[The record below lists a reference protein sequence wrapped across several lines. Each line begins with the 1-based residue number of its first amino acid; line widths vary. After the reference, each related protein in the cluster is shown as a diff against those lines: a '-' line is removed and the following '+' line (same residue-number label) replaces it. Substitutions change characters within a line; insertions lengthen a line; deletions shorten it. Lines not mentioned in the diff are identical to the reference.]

1 MFFKRWLN
9 FKSKNAF
16 IGKPNVQSGQEEK
29 NNATEN
35 KIEENKPG
43 EISQDPLTALVAT
56 SDLAMLENLALTGR
70 SAQVRQQAIT
80 RIDDLAILRRIEEA
94 SKHKDKTVHR
104 IAKNKLQQHRE
115 QEKQQQ
121 QLRETAEQICAG
133 LENHSHISVDV
144 LFEPK
149 WKLLQQQWQQLP
161 AQWQA
166 EHQSRFSAAN
176 AQCEQHYQAYIEEQQ
191 QMQIP
196 QQSVEEQEAHHE
208 QQQACIALEQVR
220 DLIRRPE
227 GLAQA
232 DVPGLNALLTTQHN
246 RWQVAQET
254 YVATPE
260 LIARFQRVYQQ
271 VAQGLE
277 ALDRARAQAATK
289 KIRAEQEKQA
299 QEKIKLIQQKIS
311 HVRELLEA
319 GSVSEAQHGMK
330 DIYYQVDLLPKDKQV
345 QVLASARDITAQ
357 LNELKRWQN
366 FALAPKKEA
375 LCQSMQALIT
385 DANEPEELAEK
396 IKLLQDESESLGH
409 ADSKIEQELWLRF
422 KAAGDQAFEPCRLY
436 YAEQAQQRRDN
447 AEKRKVLCEQLEN
460 YEQANE
466 WRNADW
472 PSVLAI
478 IKCAKT
484 EWRNYSPIDRK
495 DVQALQERFDAIM
508 AKIQLH
514 LDGEYEKNQ
523 RQKIRL
529 IEQTK
534 ALLKMDSVAEAINE
548 VKKLQQAWQQVGL
561 TAQKIERQLWNEF
574 RQQCDA
580 LFNRRQASFAE
591 QEIERLNNQKTAEA
605 LIAELQQLTE
615 ASLISVKSQRE
626 LSGLIHQ
633 AESLT
638 KKFEALSSLPKAVAS
653 QLSKQFSTV
662 RRSFQQQQAQIK
674 KQLADQQLNNLWRK
688 AELCGQL
695 ETLVLAGENNVV
707 QIENIKQQWQALT
720 NIAESAETLLNA
732 RFNHAL
738 TALLENQQQAL
749 QQGLEKSRA
758 LCHELVVRMEILANL
773 ESPAEDK
780 EKRMA
785 LQVNRLAK
793 TMGQGKARTVEDEAH
808 QLYVTWC
815 ANGPVGN
822 YAEIAHW
829 VERFRAAAAHFA
841 A

>member
-1 MFFKRWLN
+1 MFFKRWLT
-9 FKSKNAF
+9 FKSA
-16 IGKPNVQSGQEEK
+16 KPAAEPLIEQIAVQQNNLEEK
-29 NNATEN
+29 NNVVEN
-35 KIEENKPG
+35 QPEES
-43 EISQDPLTALVAT
+43 SQDQLTLLVET
-56 SDLAMLENLALTGR
+56 HDLAILENLAVTGR
-70 SAQVRQQAIT
+70 SAQVRQQAVT
-80 RIDDLAILRRIEEA
+80 RIEDLTSLRRIEEA
-94 SKHKDKTVHR
+94 TKHKDKTVHR

-121 QLRETAEQICAG
+121 QLREACERICTAIET
-133 LENHSHISVDV
+133 HSRITVDS
-144 LFEPK
+144 LYEPK

-161 AQWQA
+161 AEFQ
-166 EHQSRFSAAN
+166 
-176 AQCEQHYQAYIEEQQ
+176 IEQQ
-191 QMQIP
+191 QRFVLADKQCEKNWQTYFTEQEKIQA
-196 QQSVEEQEAHHE
+196 QQNNEQEARHE
-208 QQQACIALEQVR
+208 QQEACVTLEQV
-220 DLIRRPE
+220 LTLMRRPE

-232 DVPGLNALLTTQHN
+232 DVPGIHAILTTQDN
-246 RWQVAQET
+246 RWQAAQENYPADRELAERFKKANEQVT
-254 YVATPE
+254 RGLKSLEDAPE
-260 LIARFQRVYQQ
+260 HAISIQ
-271 VAQGLE
+271 E
-277 ALDRARAQAATK
+277 AAEYK
-289 KIRAEQEKQA
+289 KQEQEFIQ
-299 QEKIKLIQQKIS
+299 QIQQKITTA
-311 HVRELLEA
+311 RELLEA
-319 GSVSEAQHGMK
+319 GSISETNHLMK
-330 DIYYQVDLLPKDKQV
+330 EIHHKIEKLPRDKQTG
-345 QVLASARDITAQ
+345 LLTSTRDITLQ

-375 LCQSMQALIT
+375 LCQAMEGLII

-396 IKLLQDESESLGH
+396 IKALQDEWKSLGH

-422 KAAGDQAFEPCRLY
+422 KAAGDKAFEPCRLY

-447 AEKRKVLCEQLEN
+447 AEKRKALCEQLEN

-466 WRNADW
+466 WKNADW
-472 PSVLAI
+472 PSVLATV
-478 IKCAKT
+478 KCAKT

-495 DVQALQERFDAIM
+495 DYQALQDRFDAIM
-508 AKIQLH
+508 EKIQLH

-561 TAQKIERQLWNEF
+561 TAQKTERQLWGEF

-580 LFNRRQASFAE
+580 LFNRRQESFAE
-591 QEIERLNNQKTAEA
+591 QDAERLNNQKAAEA

-615 ASLISVKSQRE
+615 ASLLSVKSQRE
-626 LSGLIHQ
+626 LSSLMHQ

-638 KKFEALSSLPKAVAS
+638 EKFETLSSLPKNVAS
-653 QLSKQFSTV
+653 QLSKQFSTM

-674 KQLADQQLNNLWRK
+674 KQLADEQINNLWRK

-695 ETLVLAGENNVV
+695 EASVLAGDNNAEQV
-707 QIENIKQQWQALT
+707 EAIKQQWQELT

-732 RFNHAL
+732 RFNNAL
-738 TALLENQQQAL
+738 TALLENQQEAL

-793 TMGQGKARTVEDEAH
+793 TMGQGKAKKAEDEAH

-815 ANGPVGN
+815 TNGPVGN

-829 VERFRAAAAHFA
+829 VERFRTAAACVAG
-841 A
+841 